1 MKVAVAII
9 TDDDQR
15 ILITQRSL
23 DSPHG
28 GFWEFPGGKVEQGE
42 AVAEALIREVKEE
55 VGLAVT
61 AYDYLGEV
69 CHTYTT
75 EPIQLFVYHI
85 QGFSGD
91 ARCCEQQMALKW
103 VHMDELQKFQFPAA
117 NLEIIELFKPILQ
130 LANG

>member
-9 TDDDQR
+9 TDSKQR

-23 DSPHG
+23 DAPHG
-28 GFWEFPGGKVEQGE
+28 GFWEFPGGKFEEGEQG
-42 AVAEALIREVKEE
+42 ADALVREVKEE
-55 VGLAVT
+55 VGLDVN

-85 QGFSGD
+85 SHYTGE
-91 ARCCEQQMALKW
+91 AHCCEDQMALRW
-103 VHMDELQKFQFPAA
+103 VELDELEQFQFPAA
-117 NLEIIELFKPILQ
+117 NLQIIALIKPMFSKI
-130 LANG
+130 